1 MIRIVVA
8 TTVAL
13 GLLASSA
20 VSAAKL
26 YKWVDENGN
35 VHYSDQVPPNQA
47 KQARSELN
55 DQGVAV
61 KQVDRALTA
70 EELAARRAEEQAAAD
85 AAAAIAA
92 ERERDRTLLDSY
104 ASEEDITRSYNQRV
118 DLLDQTIEARK
129 VEIGLREKN
138 LADLVGR
145 AADTERSGRAVPEVL
160 QKMIKDERTE
170 IERQRGDIKK
180 REQERVQAEKDYK
193 VDINRYREVAA
204 RYAKDA
210 EAED

>member
-55 DQGVAV
+55 EQGVAV

-70 EELAARRAEEQAAAD
+70 EELAARRAEEKAAAD

-193 VDINRYREVAA
+193 VDITRYREVAA

>member
-1 MIRIVVA
+1 MA

-35 VHYSDQVPPNQA
+35 VHYSDQVPPSQA

-55 DQGVAV
+55 EQGVAV

-70 EELAARRAEEQAAAD
+70 EELAARRAEEKAAAD

>member
-1 MIRIVVA
+1 
-8 TTVAL
+8 
-13 GLLASSA
+13 
-20 VSAAKL
+20 
-26 YKWVDENGN
+26 

-55 DQGVAV
+55 EQGVAV

-70 EELAARRAEEQAAAD
+70 EELAARRAEEKAAAD

>member
-35 VHYSDQVPPNQA
+35 VHYSDQVPPSQA
-47 KQARSELN
+47 KQAREELN
-55 DQGVAV
+55 DQGVTV

-70 EELAARRAEEQAAAD
+70 DELAARRAEEKAAAD

-138 LADLVGR
+138 LADLVAR

-180 REQERVQAEKDYK
+180 RESERVQAEKDYK
-193 VDINRYREVAA
+193 VDIGRYREVAA

-210 EAED
+210 EADE

>member
-35 VHYSDQVPPNQA
+35 VHYSDQVPPSQA

-55 DQGVAV
+55 EQGVAV

-70 EELAARRAEEQAAAD
+70 EELAARRAEEKAAAD